1 MKKFKHLF
9 WAILLIGIVSCSDET
24 PSPSNEDSVLT
35 EDVTF
40 ELEGEIKSVGLK
52 EHYQTIIKEASAGN
66 DEESEMWLAYAQAQ
80 LDSADLI
87 EKEYINQAG
96 ANWDPEWDQ
105 NADGSGNKNRHMGY
119 EYATIRYKSI
129 DHNGNDVMLSSLV
142 VWPFN
147 NIIADPDADHVIIG
161 CHVTIGSNA
170 ERPSNY
176 SNLDFTT
183 DVGMLASCAMS
194 LMPGVVYEN
203 LVIIPDYQ
211 GYGATHGEIHP
222 YLTQDLTARQVI
234 DGVRAGIKFYTEHL
248 KHKLEDNWTSLS
260 AGYSQGGSVA
270 MAVQRYIEK
279 NNLTAELKYKGSVC
293 GSGPYDPK
301 ATLKSYVT
309 SDKVYMPVAAAMM
322 MNSLCKTN
330 PRLMGKYTPKDF
342 LTQEF
347 IDAGIIGMIDAKNMN
362 TDEVNDS
369 LLRYSIKFNK
379 ADTDSLC
386 MYRKAGDNFY
396 PYRGDVKTDNKNKW
410 ATGNK
415 TSYAKTSDIM
425 RPELINWMKGVQD
438 PAHKDKMEA
447 LVAALNDNVLYT
459 NWTPAT
465 STFLFHTPGD
475 EVVPIVNYEN
485 CLAAWKGSDKVKAFR
500 CEGVTQTHVA
510 YGEMFYIHDISKG
523 LRAIFGNN
531 VDKYKFEQTLGGL

>member
-40 ELEGEIKSVGLK
+40 QLEGEIKSVGLK

-96 ANWDPEWDQ
+96 ANWDQ
-105 NADGSGNKNRHMGY
+105 NADGSGNQNRHMGY

-260 AGYSQGGSVA
+260 AGYSQGGAGAIRAVTEFANSDRYTTLFTCSAASREIADALNWSYDPYKIHIPYFMVA
-270 MAVQRYIEK
+270 GTGISDAGDGKDGGWVGVTPLVSLEENYLAMPDDIVRVMARRIGAEHEDMMACSDAY
-279 NNLTAELKYKGSVC
+279 LTAWMLY
-293 GSGPYDPK
+293 
-301 ATLKSYVT
+301 
-309 SDKVYMPVAAAMM
+309 
-322 MNSLCKTN
+322 
-330 PRLMGKYTPKDF
+330 RLY
-342 LTQEF
+342 
-347 IDAGIIGMIDAKNMN
+347 
-362 TDEVNDS
+362 
-369 LLRYSIKFNK
+369 
-379 ADTDSLC
+379 
-386 MYRKAGDNFY
+386 
-396 PYRGDVKTDNKNKW
+396 
-410 ATGNK
+410 
-415 TSYAKTSDIM
+415 
-425 RPELINWMKGVQD
+425 
-438 PAHKDKMEA
+438 
-447 LVAALNDNVLYT
+447 
-459 NWTPAT
+459 
-465 STFLFHTPGD
+465 GD
-475 EVVPIVNYEN
+475 EQAAEVFVGASAELRNNELWQDVALYDAVEN
-485 CLAAWKGSDKVKAFR
+485 K
-500 CEGVTQTHVA
+500 
-510 YGEMFYIHDISKG
+510 
-523 LRAIFGNN
+523 
-531 VDKYKFEQTLGGL
+531 

>member
-1 MKKFKHLF
+1 MKKIKHLF
-9 WAILLIGIVSCSDET
+9 WAILLIGIASCSDET
-24 PSPSNEDSVLT
+24 PVPSNNDTILT

-40 ELEGEIKSVGLK
+40 ELEGEIKSIGLK
-52 EHYQTIIKEASAGN
+52 EHYETIIQEASAGN
-66 DEESEMWLAYAQAQ
+66 DEESAMWLKYAIAQ
-80 LDSADLI
+80 LDSVDLM

-96 ANWDPEWDQ
+96 ANWDV
-105 NADGSGNKNRHMGY
+105 NADGGGKNNRLLGY
-119 EYATIRYKSI
+119 EYATLRYKSI

-147 NIIADPDADHVIIG
+147 NIIPDPDADHVIIG

-170 ERPSNY
+170 ERPTNY
-176 SNLDFTT
+176 SSGNFTS
-183 DVGMLASCAMS
+183 DVGMLATCAMS

-234 DGVRAGIKFYTEHL
+234 DGARAGIKFYTEYL

-260 AGYSQGGSVA
+260 TGYSQGGSVA
-270 MAVQRYIEK
+270 MAVQRYLEK
-279 NNLTAELKYKGSVC
+279 NNLTDEFNYKGSVC
-293 GSGPYDPK
+293 GSGPYDPE

-347 IDAGIIGMIDAKNMN
+347 IDAGIITMIDSKQKN
-362 TDEVNDS
+362 TDQINDA
-369 LLRYSIKFNK
+369 LLEYSMTYNTT
-379 ADTDSLC
+379 DTDKLC
-386 MYRKAGDNFY
+386 MYRKAKLDFY
-396 PYRGDVKTDNKNKW
+396 PYRKDVKDTYKW
-410 ATGNK
+410 ESGNT
-415 TSYAKTSDIM
+415 TSYAKTSDII
-425 RPELINWMKGVQD
+425 RPEVINWMKGNQD
-438 PAHKDKMEA
+438 PAHKEKMEA
-447 LVAALNDNVLYT
+447 LVAALKDNVLYT

-465 STFLFHTPGD
+465 STFLFHTLED
-475 EVVPIVNYEN
+475 EVVPFVNYEN
-485 CLAAWKGSDKVKAFR
+485 CLSAWKGSDKVKAFR
-500 CEGVTQTHVA
+500 CKGLTQSHVA
-510 YGEMFYIHDISKG
+510 YGTVFFGNDISTG
-523 LRAIFGNN
+523 IRAIFGNKTHN
-531 VDKYKFEQTLGGL
+531 YKFEQTLGGI